1 MQAVAFNV
9 LDYTEQL
16 KNAGIPEAAAKLL
29 AEAIHYCLE
38 SIHKNKE
45 IQEKALQEAIEKQ
58 RTTTQETF
66 EKYDETYSKTLAT
79 KGDLRETELR
89 LQLEIEKS
97 RSATIKWIAG
107 IGFTLI
113 GLIIALAGL
122 IIKGK
127 DFFG

>member
-1 MQAVAFNV
+1 MQAVAFNAF
-9 LDYTEQL
+9 DYAEQL
-16 KNAGIPEAAAKLL
+16 KNAGIPEAAAKLF
-29 AEAIHYCLE
+29 AEAIQHCLE

-45 IQEKALQEAIEKQ
+45 AQERELQKAIEEQ
-58 RTTTQETF
+58 RISTQETF
-66 EKYDETYSKTLAT
+66 EKYDETYSKILAT